1 MDMRVRFAPSPTGH
15 LHVGNARTALFNW
28 LLARGQR
35 GTFILRIE
43 DTDLE
48 RSTKASEAKI
58 LEDLRWM
65 GLDWDEG
72 IEVGGPMGPYR
83 QSERLDIYRQH
94 ADRLISSGQ
103 AYYCFCSA
111 ETLESQRKAQLAA
124 GLPPKYTGTCRGL
137 SPEEAARRREA
148 GEGAVIRLKVPAGRE
163 VTFDDLVRGPV
174 TFHTDVI
181 GDPVLVRSDGI
192 PAYNYAVVIDDQLM
206 AITHVVRG
214 EDHISNTPR
223 QLLVYEAFGWAMP
236 RFAHLSLVLGP
247 DHAPLSKRH
256 GATSVAEFRAK
267 GYLPEALVNY
277 LALLGWSPRPS
288 RFKGPA
294 AQPGPEERSEA
305 DAAAEELLPALEL
318 ARRFRLEDVSHSAG
332 VFDED
337 KLAWV
342 NRHYLKALDAERLV
356 AEALPFLR
364 DAGLV
369 TGAPGATAFT
379 WLTTVLPPMAASV
392 DRLSQIPERLRDVF
406 RFEPGAMLADEALAA
421 EMSDPAARAV
431 VAALADTLATAP
443 RLLDRA
449 AFRAAAAEVKDRTG
463 QKGKALFHPI
473 RVALTGSAQGPEL
486 DVIVP
491 AIDTAADLPSS
502 EGLAPVQGCRERAR
516 ACSALLGH
524 S

>member
-1 MDMRVRFAPSPTGH
+1 MRVRFAPSPTGH

-28 LLARGQR
+28 LLARGQG

-48 RSTKASEAKI
+48 RSTKVSEAKI

-72 IEVGGPMGPYR
+72 VEVGGPMGPYR

-94 ADRLISSGQ
+94 ADRLIASGH

-111 ETLESQRKAQLAA
+111 EALESQRKAQLAA
-124 GLPPKYTGTCRGL
+124 GQPPKYAGTCRGL
-137 SPEEAARRREA
+137 SPEETARRREA
-148 GEGAVIRLKVPAGRE
+148 GEGAVIRLKVPADRE
-163 VTFDDLVRGPV
+163 VTFHDLVRGPV

-206 AITHVVRG
+206 AITHVIRG

-223 QLLVYEAFGWAMP
+223 QLLVYEAFGWAPP

-277 LALLGWSPRPS
+277 LALIGWSPRS
-288 RFKGPA
+288 SKFKPQNPQSQPLEPGAGA
-294 AQPGPEERSEA
+294 AV
-305 DAAAEELLPALEL
+305 EELLPALEL

-342 NRHYLKALDAERLV
+342 NRHYLKALDPGRLV
-356 AEALPFLR
+356 AEALPFLGE
-364 DAGLV
+364 AGLV
-369 TGAPGATAFT
+369 RGAPGAAAFT

-406 RFEPGAMLADEALAA
+406 RFEAGAMLADEALAA

-463 QKGKALFHPI
+463 QKGRALFHPI
-473 RVALTGSAQGPEL
+473 RVALTGAAQGPEL
-486 DVIVP
+486 DVVVP